1 LVIST
6 IFDKM
11 KVKRFLYFTLL
22 FIIFSGYTV
31 GNAQVKNDSSKPRL
45 VDTSKLVKQKNN
57 NAADSARKKAKTDS
71 SKILPKQKLIIAKD
85 SSAKNKSEIL
95 IVAQDSTLQVSA
107 PLSDSLTDS
116 ARLISKTNAINY
128 RRISDELL
136 SNNRFINVKDPPL
149 YLMEDAREAKGKEF
163 LFYTL
168 CLIILILGL
177 FRTFY
182 NHYFNNLFRVFF
194 NTSLRQTQLTDQ
206 LMQAKLPSFILNIFF
221 VLTAGLYIWLLFM
234 HFHPPRLISRKLL
247 LPFCILGVGA
257 LYFLKFCIL
266 KFMGWISDIRPV
278 TDNYIFV
285 IFLVN
290 KITGILLVPFIIV
303 LAFSMPQWISAVA
316 TVSLL
321 VLGLFFLSRY
331 VKSYGV
337 IERKIPLNPLHFMIY
352 IVGAEILP
360 LAVIYKVAVDYLV

>member
-1 LVIST
+1 
-6 IFDKM
+6 M

-22 FIIFSGYTV
+22 FIIFSGSTIGYSQV
-31 GNAQVKNDSSKPRL
+31 GNDSSKRVQ
-45 VDTSKLVKQKNN
+45 VDTLKPLKQKNN
-57 NAADSARKKAKTDS
+57 STISDTVRKKARTDTS
-71 SKILPKQKLIIAKD
+71 RIIRKQKAT
-85 SSAKNKSEIL
+85 
-95 IVAQDSTLQVSA
+95 VAT
-107 PLSDSLTDS
+107 DSLTKTNSEISIAGNDS
-116 ARLISKTNAINY
+116 ASVAPVPFINSPNDTALMISKISIINY
-128 RRISDELL
+128 RRISDDLL
-136 SNNRFINVKDPPL
+136 SRNKFINVKDEPL
-149 YLMEDAREAKGKEF
+149 FLIEDARDFNGKEF

-168 CLIILILGL
+168 CVIVLILGL

-182 NHYFNNLFRVFF
+182 SQYFNNLFRVFF

-221 VLTAGLYIWLLFM
+221 VLAAGIYVWLLFM
-234 HFHPPRLISRKLL
+234 HFHPPRLISKRLL
-247 LPFCILGVGA
+247 LPFCIVGVA
-257 LYFLKFCIL
+257 ILYFLKFCIL

-285 IFLVN
+285 IFLIN

-303 LAFSMPQWISAVA
+303 LAFSMPQWINTVA

-337 IERKIPLNPLHFMIY
+337 IEKKMPLNPFHFIIY

>member
-1 LVIST
+1 
-6 IFDKM
+6 M
-11 KVKRFLYFTLL
+11 KVKRILYFTLL
-22 FIIFSGYTV
+22 FIIFSGYATGYSQV
-31 GNAQVKNDSSKPRL
+31 GNDSSKPIQ
-45 VDTSKLVKQKNN
+45 VDTSKPLKQKNN
-57 NAADSARKKAKTDS
+57 NTVSDTVRKKTRADTSKFVRKHKLTIATDS
-71 SKILPKQKLIIAKD
+71 LTKTKSEISIAGKDSVLVVSASLINSPKD
-85 SSAKNKSEIL
+85 SSEI
-95 IVAQDSTLQVSA
+95 
-107 PLSDSLTDS
+107 
-116 ARLISKTNAINY
+116 ISKNSVINY

-136 SNNRFINVKDPPL
+136 SRNRFINVKDAPL
-149 YLMEDAREAKGKEF
+149 FLIEDARDFNGKEF

-168 CLIILILGL
+168 CVIVLILGL

-182 NHYFNNLFRVFF
+182 SQYFNNLFRVFF

-221 VLTAGLYIWLLFM
+221 VLAAGIYVWLLFM
-234 HFHPPRLISRKLL
+234 HFHPPRLISKRLL
-247 LPFCILGVGA
+247 LPFCIVGVA
-257 LYFLKFCIL
+257 TLYFLKFCIL
-266 KFMGWISDIRPV
+266 KFMGWISDIRSV

-285 IFLVN
+285 IFLIN

-303 LAFSMPQWISAVA
+303 LAFSMPQWINTVA

-337 IERKIPLNPLHFMIY
+337 IEKKMPLNPFHFIIY